1 MLQINLPEN
10 AVIPGEISLF
20 TPNDNLLMILIGSKS
35 VLMFKNNY
43 LSENENEEITKIR
56 TEYENQLNAKDT
68 ENRLIKKIYDE
79 ITIDE
84 KAKLDIMTQT
94 TLLLEKNAL
103 QKQYSDILKRC
114 DSENKQSH
122 KTIENLTSEIEKFKN
137 EMSIIE
143 IDNVKKDES
152 MRNYHIINELKIEN
166 EVNNRIKEK
175 ENDMKKEFD
184 DYKEKMILKERE
196 YFNSQ
201 ILSAFNENSKSEG
214 QQNEIIFLKDKL
226 NNLMMQIE
234 KEKNERLTDTIDM
247 NNKSISDITILV
259 DGLRTQTTVN
269 KSNAR
274 GCLGENY
281 FLNLALQTFCDCS
294 NFEIIDKSKTPHSG
308 DFWLKFDKFT
318 IMVDT
323 KNYIDTPVPSRD
335 RQKLKNDISYNQHIK
350 IAWLVSMDQPI
361 LTYSNYPFMIDIDD
375 GVCYCYINSLM
386 KSENPANLLRMA
398 WYASNFVNENLLN
411 VDNDISLIGK
421 YQKNEIR
428 IKGILNKMLV
438 QSKERFATLNQLTE
452 NFKTADSDIRDCLN
466 EEIRDVRTQ
475 HIEIIESWWCVNTTK
490 RVGGKLKSTEIHKRF
505 VSNEE
510 NRRYGIDVDMFKQI
524 LRSIPSLRDEEI
536 VRGKTDKAQ
545 YIILGFNFTQ

>member
-1 MLQINLPEN
+1 MLQIKLPEN
-10 AVIPGEISLF
+10 AVIPSEISSF
-20 TPNDNLLMILIGSKS
+20 TENDNLLMILIGAKS
-35 VLMFKNNY
+35 VLMFKRTY
-43 LSENENEEITKIR
+43 VSENTSDEISKIR
-56 TEYENQLNAKDT
+56 LEYENQLNAKDV
-68 ENRLIKKIYDE
+68 ENRLIKKVYDE
-79 ITIDE
+79 IATDE
-84 KAKLDIMTQT
+84 KAKLDMMTQT
-94 TLLLEKNAL
+94 TLLLERDAL
-103 QKQYSDILKRC
+103 KKQYSDILKRC
-114 DSENKQSH
+114 DSENELSH
-122 KTIENLTSEIEKFKN
+122 TTINNLTNEIAKFKN

-143 IDNVKKDES
+143 IDNVKKEES
-152 MRNYHIINELKIEN
+152 IRNYQAINELRIEN

-175 ENDMKKEFD
+175 ENEMKKEFD

-196 YFNSQ
+196 YFNSR
-201 ILSAFNENSKSEG
+201 IISTLNENSKSEN
-214 QQNEIIFLKDKL
+214 QQNEISFLKDKL

-234 KEKNERLTDTIDM
+234 KEKNGRLTDIIDI
-247 NNKSISDITILV
+247 NNKSISDITTLM
-259 DGLRTQTTVN
+259 DGLRAQTTVN

-274 GCLGENY
+274 GYLGENY

-411 VDNDISLIGK
+411 IDNEISLIGK

-475 HIEIIESWWCVNTTK
+475 HIEIIESWWCVNTMK
-490 RVGGKLKSTEIHKRF
+490 RIGGKLKSTEIHKRF

-510 NRRYGIDVDMFKQI
+510 NRQYGIDVDMFKQI

-545 YIILGFNFTQ
+545 YVILGFNFV